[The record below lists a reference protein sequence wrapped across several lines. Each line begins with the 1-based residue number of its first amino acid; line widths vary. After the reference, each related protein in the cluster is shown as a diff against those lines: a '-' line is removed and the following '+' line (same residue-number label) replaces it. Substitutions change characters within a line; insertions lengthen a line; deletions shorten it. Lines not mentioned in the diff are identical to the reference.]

1 MRIRSTAIL
10 AAVLAVLCAGYWAW
24 TRFEKEEAR
33 QIAEAKRIVDFDT
46 KSIVRIEVRR
56 AGQEPVQ
63 AERDAAGAWVI
74 TKPDSDVSAD
84 TRRWESMAE
93 AVAGMVNERTIGA
106 GGDLTAYGLAAPELV
121 VVADTADG
129 RGIRVAFGSME
140 PIQVNRYARV
150 DDGQVILISNET
162 FKRLNRSLNDL
173 RDRRVFHFAPDEIL
187 RIEFARIWNGRG
199 EAPAGAPIELGAEL
213 GRAAVERES
222 AAAPWRVVEP
232 VDAPADQE
240 RIALMLEMFPNAMG
254 KSYIDSPES
263 LADYGLEPPWARLT
277 LVAGEGR
284 APETL
289 LLGSAD
295 LEGAYDNGVFVKK
308 DGESPVFT
316 IEPQLM
322 NALPLTRT
330 HFRDARLITR
340 PLKGLN
346 GLHYVAQGV
355 EFVLQ
360 KFPEQGWQMT
370 MPPAEQTDQVA
381 VSTLIGN
388 LVQLSVLDFPA
399 GGPAEFGLEEPVVVI
414 TLGFDQEAPVELRF
428 APGPGGSKA
437 CFATQD
443 TGAVSMLPA
452 EALEMLA
459 RSPADFQTFEL
470 LRFNRAEAVEMKI
483 SYEGTNYTLENRGG
497 VWQVVSPEQVALQNQ
512 DDARTILNALSPLT
526 AEQAIPLEAGALLAP
541 FGLDVPVFS
550 GTVTTLAKEA
560 PDQPIVHGP
569 VFIGGPVDGQPQ
581 RRYAMVGGRSG
592 VYVIKQAIF
601 DQIREGMRGIQPK
614 TAP

>member
-1 MRIRSTAIL
+1 MKIRSTAIL
-10 AAVLAVLCAGYWAW
+10 AAVFAVLCAGYWVW
-24 TRFEKEEAR
+24 TRLEKEEAR
-33 QIAEAKRIVDFDT
+33 KITEAKRIVDFDA

-56 AGQEPVQ
+56 VGQEPVQ
-63 AERDAAGAWVI
+63 AERDAAGAWLI
-74 TKPDSDVSAD
+74 TKPGSGIPADV
-84 TRRWESMAE
+84 RRWESMAE
-93 AVAGMVNERTIGA
+93 AISGMMNERAIPA
-106 GGDLTAYGLAAPELV
+106 EGGLAAYGLAEPELV
-121 VVADTADG
+121 VVTDAADG
-129 RGIRVAFGSME
+129 RGVRVAFGSME

-213 GRAAVERES
+213 GRAAVERENS
-222 AAAPWRVVEP
+222 AAPWRVVEP
-232 VDAPADQE
+232 VDAPADRE
-240 RIALMLEMFPNAMG
+240 RIALMLETFPNAMG

-277 LVAGEGR
+277 LAAGEGR

-295 LEGAYDNGVFVKK
+295 LDGAYDNGVFVKK
-308 DGESPVFT
+308 DGMAPVFT

-340 PLKGLN
+340 PLKGLT

-355 EFVLQ
+355 DFVLQ

-388 LVQLSVLDFPA
+388 LVQLNALDFPA
-399 GGPAEFGLEEPVVVI
+399 GAPADFGLEQPMLWI
-414 TLGFDQEAPVELRF
+414 SLGFDQEPPAELRF
-428 APGPGGSKA
+428 APGPEGSKA

-443 TGAVSMLPA
+443 TGAVVMLPS
-452 EALEMLA
+452 EALDMLA
-459 RSPADFQTFEL
+459 RGPEEFQTFEL
-470 LRFNRAEAVEMKI
+470 LRFTRADAIAMKF
-483 SYEGTNYTLENRGG
+483 SHEGTNYVLENRGG
-497 VWQVVSPEQVALQNQ
+497 VWQVISPEHVALQNQ
-512 DDARTILNALSPLT
+512 DDARMILNALSPLT

-550 GTVTTLAKEA
+550 GAVTTISKET
-560 PDQPIVHGP
+560 PDQPVDHGP

-581 RRYAMVGGRSG
+581 RRYAMIGGRSG
-592 VYVIKQAIF
+592 VYVIKQAVF
-601 DQIREGMRGIQPK
+601 DQIREGMRGLQPK
-614 TAP
+614 AAP